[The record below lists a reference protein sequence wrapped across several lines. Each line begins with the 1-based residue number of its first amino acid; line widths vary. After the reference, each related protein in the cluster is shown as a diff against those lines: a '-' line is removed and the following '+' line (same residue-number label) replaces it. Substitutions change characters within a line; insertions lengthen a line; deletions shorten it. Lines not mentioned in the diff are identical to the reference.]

1 MQHEVQIQTHSA
13 LSAPVK
19 TIFHDKPDYSIF
31 SDKSPCF
38 NLRKLMSGGKIFP
51 YLYQTYQSG
60 VSMAG
65 HSKWANIQHRKKA
78 QDSKRG
84 KLFTKLIR
92 EIVVAAKMG
101 GGDPDSNPRLRAA
114 IDKGLSGNM
123 TRDTIERAVKRGSG
137 AGDNENYD
145 EVRYEGY
152 GPGGVAVL
160 VECLTD
166 NINRT
171 VSEVRHAFSKS
182 GGNLGTD
189 GSVAYLFTK
198 QGILSYPA
206 GSDEDK
212 IMDAA
217 LETGA
222 EDVVTNDDDSID
234 VTTLW
239 EDFLNVKDAMI
250 AASLE
255 PEHAEVTM
263 VASTSVDLQVEDAEK
278 VMRLIDGLEDL
289 DDVQNVYTNADFT
302 EEVMQAL
309 DQ

>member
-1 MQHEVQIQTHSA
+1 
-13 LSAPVK
+13 
-19 TIFHDKPDYSIF
+19 
-31 SDKSPCF
+31 
-38 NLRKLMSGGKIFP
+38 
-51 YLYQTYQSG
+51 
-60 VSMAG
+60 MAG

-101 GGDPDSNPRLRAA
+101 GGDPDANPRLRAA

-123 TRDTIERAVKRGSG
+123 TRDTIERAVKRGAG

-152 GPGGVAVL
+152 GPSGVAVL

-198 QGILSYPA
+198 QGILSYPT

-217 LETGA
+217 LEAGA
-222 EDVVTNDDDSID
+222 EDVVTNEDGSID

-239 EDFLNVKDAMI
+239 EDFLMVKDTMV

-278 VMRLIDGLEDL
+278 VMRLIDVLEDL

-309 DQ
+309 A